1 MAWYR
6 VGTVSVTS
14 GSPAVVGSGT
24 SWLDNAQAGDGFRG
38 PDGRVYEILSVDSD
52 TAITLAEN
60 YLGSNAAGAAYGI
73 FATQAR
79 IVSLAQQVA
88 QLLADYSSIATN
100 AGQGKFTDGTVAA
113 PGMRFAADLDSG
125 FYRIGSNT
133 IGLSLGGAL
142 RFMGD
147 ASGRFG
153 IGTTPVASGA
163 NAMDLQIGNPAA
175 SAGSGIT
182 LGATTTSDIAFADG
196 VSGTGQYAGLIRY
209 SHASDYMALWASSAE
224 RMRVLGTGQVLIGR
238 TADSG
243 LGPLQVSDSAGA
255 LGDFV
260 SDSASTALLRV
271 RNTGAQTVG
280 VAVQNSW
287 TGTDGASGLQLL
299 VDGAGTAYVSQREAQ
314 PLALQTDGT
323 TRISVTG
330 TGDVGVGTAT
340 PNKLAVTRALTV
352 NGSANSAFELA
363 AGDVSCGWLFG
374 SPSRVTLETNGAIPL
389 TVNVNGAEAYR
400 VDTSRNLLIGT
411 TTAAQRLTVGGSARV
426 LGGNFELDTGMV
438 TSNSGANPLRFGVNN
453 IPLMSLDAAG
463 NFIQSAP
470 AAPPVLGANG
480 TLVLN
485 LTSNTNLRI
494 SARGSDGVTRVA
506 NIALA

>member
-14 GSPAVVGSGT
+14 GSPAVVGAGT

-79 IVSLAQQVA
+79 IVALAQQVA
-88 QLLADYSSIATN
+88 QLLADYSGVLTG
-100 AGQGKFTDGTVAA
+100 AGAGKFGNGTEAA
-113 PGMRFAADLDSG
+113 PGISFAADLDTG
-125 FYRIGSNT
+125 FYRVASNT
-133 IGLSLGGAL
+133 IG
-142 RFMGD
+142 
-147 ASGRFG
+147 
-153 IGTTPVASGA
+153 TVT
-163 NAMDLQIGNPAA
+163 
-175 SAGSGIT
+175 AG
-182 LGATTTSDIAFADG
+182 
-196 VSGTGQYAGLIRY
+196 
-209 SHASDYMALWASSAE
+209 
-224 RMRVLGTGQVLIGR
+224 VLR
-238 TADSG
+238 TA
-243 LGPLQVSDSAGA
+243 VTAAG
-255 LGDFV
+255 D
-260 SDSASTALLRV
+260 
-271 RNTGAQTVG
+271 
-280 VAVQNSW
+280 
-287 TGTDGASGLQLL
+287 
-299 VDGAGTAYVSQREAQ
+299 Y
-314 PLALQTDGT
+314 
-323 TRISVTG
+323 
-330 TGDVGVGTAT
+330 GVGTLT
-340 PNKLAVTRALTV
+340 PNKLTVSRAITV
-352 NGSANSAFELA
+352 NGSLNSAFEVA

-453 IPLMSLDAAG
+453 VPLMSLDAAG
-463 NFIQSAP
+463 NFGVGTTAPVGRLNVVGGDLSGAATGLIVSTDLAAGRLVSDASYSRINALSGYYDTMTLEMSAGSSGGYVSGVVVAARSAASARPDSVGLWTRSIERAYVDASGNLVMSAP
-470 AAPPVLGANG
+470 AAPPALGTNGTVVMNLTANG
-480 TLVLN
+480 
-485 LTSNTNLRI
+485 NLRI

>member
-1 MAWYR
+1 MSWYR
-6 VGTVSVTS
+6 IGTVTVTS
-14 GSPAVVGSGT
+14 GGSAVVGAGT

-100 AGQGKFTDGTVAA
+100 AGQGKFTDGTVAT

-133 IGLSLGGAL
+133 IGLSLGGVL

-196 VSGTGQYAGLIRY
+196 VSGAAQYAGLIRY
-209 SHASDYMALWASSAE
+209 SHANDSLQAWTASTE
-224 RMRVLGTGQVLIGR
+224 RGRFTG
-238 TADSG
+238 A
-243 LGPLQVSDSAGA
+243 
-255 LGDFV
+255 GDF
-260 SDSASTALLRV
+260 
-271 RNTGAQTVG
+271 
-280 VAVQNSW
+280 
-287 TGTDGASGLQLL
+287 GL
-299 VDGAGTAYVSQREAQ
+299 
-314 PLALQTDGT
+314 
-323 TRISVTG
+323 
-330 TGDVGVGTAT
+330 GTAT